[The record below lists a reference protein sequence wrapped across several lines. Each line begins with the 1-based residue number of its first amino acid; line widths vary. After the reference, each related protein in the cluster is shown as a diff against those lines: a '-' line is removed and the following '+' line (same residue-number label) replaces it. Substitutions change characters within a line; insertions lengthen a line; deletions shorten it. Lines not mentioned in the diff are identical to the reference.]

1 MNEFASPGSSPN
13 AFAATRS
20 SGGSI
25 AVNPAFLQEIKDSN
39 PDLWQATHRLRQ
51 TCDSDDAPIEVTRRL
66 IRQLD
71 KLRDQL
77 AQQFALEESYGY
89 LSVPYAVD
97 ESVDELSRLAHAQHC
112 SLYLE
117 ISELVE
123 HAEELQYR
131 GVVVSKVRE
140 LIEAARGFEGRL
152 REHEAIE
159 NDLVD
164 RCFELT
170 QRSGHAL
177 K

>member
-1 MNEFASPGSSPN
+1 MNVFASPGSSVN
-13 AFAATRS
+13 AFAGSRS
-20 SGGSI
+20 SGQSI

-39 PDLWQATHRLRQ
+39 PNLWQSTHRLRQ
-51 TCDSDDAPIEVTRRL
+51 TCESGDPPVEVTRRL
-66 IRQLD
+66 VRQLD

-89 LSVPYAVD
+89 LAVPYAVD
-97 ESVDELSRLAHAQHC
+97 ERVDELSRLAHSQHC

-131 GVVVSKVRE
+131 GVVVTKVRE
-140 LIEAARGFEGRL
+140 LVEAASAFEERL
-152 REHEAIE
+152 RDHEQIE

-170 QRSGHAL
+170 QRAGHSL
-177 K
+177 T